1 MTEIENACQLLNNEE
16 VVALPTET
24 VYGLAGNAL
33 SEKAVKQIFEIKNR
47 PYNDPLIIHISS
59 MDELSKWTKDIPECA
74 YKLAAKFWPGALTL
88 LLPKSDL
95 IPDLVTSNSPLVAI
109 RIPSHPKFIE
119 VLEKVDFPLAAPSA
133 NPFGYISPTTA
144 THVKNQL
151 GDKIK
156 LIVDGDSSEVGIES
170 TIVGFTEGVEKK
182 PKIYRLG
189 GIAQE
194 QIEGIVGKCVIGTEL
209 THDEKADAPG
219 MLKSH
224 YAPRKPLY
232 FGNIDSLFKN
242 YDKQSIGVISLRRIF
257 KQVPRENLHLLAIE
271 GDLVKAARNLFSVM
285 RILDED
291 PKIKVILAPKLPHF
305 GLGKSINDRL
315 ARAAIKVL
323 K

>member
-33 SEKAVKQIFEIKNR
+33 SEKAVNQIFEIKNR
-47 PYNDPLIIHISS
+47 PHNDPLIIHISS
-59 MDELSKWTKDIPECA
+59 IDELSKWTKEIPEGA
-74 YKLAAKFWPGALTL
+74 LKLAQKFWPGALTL
-88 LLPKSDL
+88 LLPKNDL
-95 IPDLVTSNSPLVAI
+95 IPDLVTSGSPLVAV
-109 RIPSHPKFIE
+109 RIPNHPKFIE
-119 VLEKVDFPLAAPSA
+119 VLENLDYPLAAPSA

-144 THVKNQL
+144 SHVKDQL
-151 GDKIK
+151 GDQVK

-170 TIVGFTEGVEKK
+170 TIVGFTEGEDKK

-209 THDEKADAPG
+209 THDESADAPG

-232 FGNIDSLFKN
+232 FGNIDSLFKK
-242 YDKQSIGVISLRRIF
+242 YDAQSIGVISLRRIF
-257 KQVPRENLHLLAIE
+257 KQVPRKNLHLLAIE
-271 GDLVKAARNLFSVM
+271 GDLVKAAHNLFSVM
-285 RILDED
+285 RTLDQD